1 MKKFVNQII
10 TFIFSAVLLSAILA
24 CGGSDDGSGS
34 SGATTQNNPANTN
47 NKDSEHNLMFQQEKI
62 SPVIGAPIE
71 ESTVAPS
78 PTVQKKVEATPTP
91 TPPSKTID
99 EKSTGGLVDE
109 LSADDYTRTSAR
121 DLEKEFRKS
130 PDTATPKI
138 GKQFVVQGNVL
149 EAGTNPDGKSYVS
162 FKAGKGR
169 VTCMFEI
176 ITDAELRRFTPDG
189 TNSVV
194 GTIDT
199 WDAENRILTLTNCK
213 IVLGY

>member
-10 TFIFSAVLLSAILA
+10 TFIFSVALLSAILA
-24 CGGSDDGSGS
+24 CGGSDDGSS
-34 SGATTQNNPANTN
+34 SPASATENNTANTTKN
-47 NKDSEHNLMFQQEKI
+47 DSEHNLMFQQEKI

-199 WDAENRILTLTNCK
+199 WDAENRILTLTNCN

>member
-1 MKKFVNQII
+1 MKTFVNQLV
-10 TFIFSAVLLSAILA
+10 TLIFSAALLSGVLA

-34 SGATTQNNPANTN
+34 SATTTENNPANTN
-47 NKDSEHNLMFQQEKI
+47 NKDDENNLMFQQEKI
-62 SPVIGAPIE
+62 SPVIGAPLE
-71 ESTVAPS
+71 EATVAPS
-78 PTVQKKVEATPTP
+78 PTIEKKVEATPTP

-109 LSADDYTRTSAR
+109 LSADDFTRTSAR

-138 GKQFVVQGNVL
+138 GKKFVVQGNVL
-149 EAGTNPDGKSYVS
+149 EAGTDAGGESYVS
-162 FKAGKGR
+162 FKAGNGR
-169 VTCMFEI
+169 VTCIFEI

-199 WDAENRILTLTNCK
+199 WDADNRILTLTNCN